1 MHSHM
6 FCNNSYRMR
15 ECHEDARASR
25 LMKKSHDLYA
35 LTIMIQDFFGYEGCA
50 TQANVCVH

>member
-25 LMKKSHDLYA
+25 LMKKSHDLHA
-35 LTIMIQDFFGYEGCA
+35 LTIMIQDLFGYEGCA